1 MAIDSISS
9 RALAPQTSAL
19 SSNRTNAPQAGG
31 FSETLNNFIE
41 SVDKSDAAAND
52 AINEMVNGRG
62 DVHHAM
68 IAMQQSEAM
77 LQLAVQVRN
86 KLVSAYQDIM
96 RMPI

>member
-9 RALAPQTSAL
+9 RAFAPQTPSL
-19 SSNRTNAPQAGG
+19 PSRTNEAQEGG
-31 FSETLNNFIE
+31 FGSTLKSFID
-41 SVDKSDAAAND
+41 SVDKSDAAANS
-52 AINEMVNGRG
+52 AINEMINGRG

-86 KLVSAYQDIM
+86 KLVTAYQDIM

>member
-9 RALAPQTSAL
+9 RAFAPQTSSLAT
-19 SSNRTNAPQAGG
+19 NRTNEAQPGG
-31 FSETLNNFIE
+31 FGDTLKSFID
-41 SVDKSDAAAND
+41 SVDKSDAAANN
-52 AINEMVNGRG
+52 AINDMITGRG

-86 KLVSAYQDIM
+86 KLVTAYQDIM
-96 RMPI
+96 RMPV

>member
-9 RALAPQTSAL
+9 RAFAPQIPAL
-19 SSNRTNAPQAGG
+19 PSSRSSETQDGG
-31 FSETLNNFIE
+31 FSSTLKSFIDA
-41 SVDKSDAAAND
+41 VDKSDASANN
-52 AINEMVNGRG
+52 AINEMISGRG

-86 KLVSAYQDIM
+86 KLVTAYQDIM

>member
-9 RALAPQTSAL
+9 RAFTPQTPSL
-19 SSNRTNAPQAGG
+19 PSSRSSETQEGG
-31 FSETLNNFIE
+31 FSGTLKSFIDA
-41 SVDKSDAAAND
+41 VDKSDAAANN
-52 AINEMVNGRG
+52 AINDMISGTG

-86 KLVSAYQDIM
+86 KLVTAYQDIM

>member
-9 RALAPQTSAL
+9 RAFAPQTSSL
-19 SSNRTNAPQAGG
+19 TSTRTNETQDGG
-31 FSETLNNFIE
+31 FSSTLKNFIE

-86 KLVSAYQDIM
+86 KLVTAYQDIM